1 MFVCDCQTRRRDGCR
16 MRQLANTCVNSC
28 LSCPQVSVPILE
40 PADERAGGRLQRL
53 DQLAVSVSPPLVC
66 VGAEGNLRVN
76 VHVRACIQYK
86 HIYNYTCI
94 YIHIYIH
101 ICIYSYSYIYID
113 IHVCKCTCVLICI
126 YIYTYI
132 CKYIYMYIYFSI
144 YIHTYIYTCIYIY
157 MYMYTYI
164 YIYIYI
170 YTYIYIFIIYT

>member
-1 MFVCDCQTRRRDGCR
+1 VSVSLCVCMLFCMFVCDCQTRRRDGCR

-53 DQLAVSVSPPLVC
+53 DQLAVSVSPPLAC

-76 VHVRACIQYK
+76 VHVRACIQSI

-101 ICIYSYSYIYID
+101 I
-113 IHVCKCTCVLICI
+113 
-126 YIYTYI
+126 YT
-132 CKYIYMYIYFSI
+132 
-144 YIHTYIYTCIYIY
+144 YIHTYMYIFIFLYIYRYTCMQ
-157 MYMYTYI
+157 MYMCTDMYI
-164 YIYIYI
+164 YIYIYM
-170 YTYIYIFIIYT
+170 